1 MVWILFDTTRTV
13 PSPSS
18 GSSGDVAA
26 AIRRSTNARPVM
38 VEFFADWCGPCRI
51 VGPLVEEFANDM
63 HGKAEVLR
71 VNVDDN
77 QALAQEYSVRSI
89 PSFIVFKGGR
99 AVARETGVISKS
111 QMRTMLGF

>member
-1 MVWILFDTTRTV
+1 MVWILFDTSRAV

-38 VEFFADWCGPCRI
+38 VEFYADWCGPCRI

-63 HGKAEVLR
+63 RGKAEVLR